1 MEEIK
6 RVQLSEVAELIT
18 KGTTPTTIGFE
29 FQEQGVNFLK
39 IECFDENGGFIKSKV
54 GHISEE
60 CNEKLKRSQLKEG
73 DLLFSI
79 AGAIGRV
86 AIVTKEMLP
95 ANTNQALAIIRIVNE
110 QIYLPYI
117 RLILTSPIVIEQFER
132 KKQGVA
138 QLNLS
143 LKDIN
148 EISIPLPSKE
158 KQIELADLFKKV
170 VNIIYKKKE
179 ELLALDDLVRG
190 RFVEMFGDPVVNS
203 KGWIE
208 SSLSEKL
215 NVLGGYA
222 FKSDQFDEIDGIPVL
237 RIGNINAGY
246 FKPVNMVYWKEDKS
260 LERYA
265 MYPGD
270 LVMSLT
276 GTVGKDD
283 YGNVCI
289 LGNDYKMYYLNQR
302 NAKLEIKDGIDK
314 YYLSQLLKFE
324 PMKKRL
330 TGISR
335 GVRQANISN
344 KDIFN
349 LVVPVPPI
357 ELQNQFAAFV
367 HQINKSKLIVQKE
380 LDETQLLFDSL
391 MQEYFG

>member
-190 RFVEMFGDPVVNS
+190 RFVEMFGDLVVNS

-344 KDIFN
+344 KDILN

>member
-289 LGNDYKMYYLNQR
+289 LGNNYKMYYLNQR

-344 KDIFN
+344 KDILN